1 MSDIGERIKER
12 ERASEVIVGKVLM
25 WLGKEFVREVIFG
38 FIYAFI
44 FNFIMQDKL
53 PFLARSRE
61 SDQEIIQELTREI
74 GQNLRVQQ
82 QSIQED
88 TIRRI
93 IEESYRMRAPRAVQ
107 PPAPTPYPQPAAP
120 RTPYPTPT
128 PVVQA
133 YSEQLRS
140 IDEEIAHYERLKRIL
155 EERWVKGEVQEEEYR
170 KKLEEVE
177 KNLKDLKLKKEQL
190 LQAFTPR

>member
-61 SDQEIIQELTREI
+61 SDQEIIQVLTREI

-82 QSIQED
+82 RSIQED

-177 KNLKDLKLKKEQL
+177 KNLKDLKLKREQL
-190 LQAFTPR
+190 LQAITPR

>member
-1 MSDIGERIKER
+1 MSDIGERIK

-25 WLGKEFVREVIFG
+25 WLGEEFVREVIFG

-120 RTPYPTPT
+120 RTPYPTP
-128 PVVQA
+128 VVQA

>member
-1 MSDIGERIKER
+1 
-12 ERASEVIVGKVLM
+12 M

-82 QSIQED
+82 RSIQED

-120 RTPYPTPT
+120 RTPYPT

>member
-1 MSDIGERIKER
+1 MSGRAQKGCKEKLNMPSSPKFTIACQILARRIK
-12 ERASEVIVGKVLM
+12 ERASEVIVGRVLM
-25 WLGKEFVREVIFG
+25 WLGKEFAREVIFG

-44 FNFIMQDKL
+44 FNFIMQEKL

-88 TIRRI
+88 TVRRI

-107 PPAPTPYPQPAAP
+107 PPASTPYPQPAAP
-120 RTPYPTPT
+120 RTPYPTP
-128 PVVQA
+128 VVQA

-140 IDEEIAHYERLKRIL
+140 ITGSSSGGSR
-155 EERWVKGEVQEEEYR
+155 
-170 KKLEEVE
+170 
-177 KNLKDLKLKKEQL
+177 
-190 LQAFTPR
+190 P

>member
-12 ERASEVIVGKVLM
+12 ASEVIVGRVLM

-82 QSIQED
+82 RSIQED

-120 RTPYPTPT
+120 RTPYPT

>member
-12 ERASEVIVGKVLM
+12 ERASEVIVGRVLM

-82 QSIQED
+82 RSIQED

-120 RTPYPTPT
+120 RTPYPT